1 MTTPKDKFKPV
12 KCTTN
17 LSPPTDWPPSELAAK
32 RPVVYQRRP
41 VTDWLAVFGVGSAV
55 IAFLL
60 WAWPETCYDFGA
72 WYCSDWFLLS
82 RISIFAPLFVLS
94 FILLLLRR
102 RN

>member
-1 MTTPKDKFKPV
+1 MDVVSVLLIAVLAILF
-12 KCTTN
+12 
-17 LSPPTDWPPSELAAK
+17 LAATLDSYDLLDPFRAK
-32 RPVVYQRRP
+32 VVSDP
-41 VTDWLAVFGVGSAV
+41 LAFLGVGSAV

-102 RN
+102 R